1 MKEVSLRSCDNYEY
15 KEVKKSIE
23 KLLNDLGGIKKY
35 IKNNS
40 TVFIKLNLVAK
51 KSPDEWF

>member
-23 KLLNDLGGIKKY
+23 KLLNDLGGIKN
-35 IKNNS
+35 I
-40 TVFIKLNLVAK
+40 
-51 KSPDEWF
+51 